1 MRNGVVL
8 TATLTAFLLSLGNVR
23 GEQDKADKWENDIAA
38 FEAGDKASPPPPNEI
53 VFVGSSTIRMWKTA
67 EAFPDLKVI
76 NRGFGG
82 SEIAD
87 SVKYAERIIL
97 PHKPRIVVVFAGGND
112 INAGKTPEQVAEDYK
127 ALVGKIHAALPRT
140 KIYYLSL
147 FPNVKRRAQNEKC
160 AKVNE
165 LIQAYAKTDE
175 RLGYV
180 DTASRMRAADGG
192 PRPELL
198 RGDGLHM
205 NDDGYKIWNEIVGAV
220 LRKP

>member
-1 MRNGVVL
+1 MRNAVAL
-8 TATLTAFLLSLGNVR
+8 AATFLALLAPLR
-23 GEQDKADKWENDIAA
+23 AQEKADKWEKDIAA
-38 FEAGDKASPPPPNEI
+38 FEAQDKASPPPRNEI

-87 SVKYAERIIL
+87 SLKHADRIIL
-97 PHKPRIVVVFAGGND
+97 PYQPRIVVLFAGGND
-112 INAGKTPEQVAEDYK
+112 INAGKTPERVADDFK
-127 ALVGKIHAALPRT
+127 ALAAKIHAALPKT
-140 KIYYLSL
+140 KIYYLTL
-147 FPNVKRRAQNEKC
+147 FPNVKRRAQDEKC
-160 AKVNE
+160 VKVNE
-165 LIQAYAKTDE
+165 LIQAFTKTDE

-180 DTASRMRAADGG
+180 DTATKMRAADGG

-198 RGDGLHM
+198 RDDGLHM
-205 NDDGYKIWNEIVGAV
+205 NDDGYKIWNELVGAV

>member
-1 MRNGVVL
+1 MRNVVAL
-8 TATLTAFLLSLGNVR
+8 FATLVLFLAPGR
-23 GEQDKADKWENDIAA
+23 ARAQDAAGKWEKDIAA
-38 FEAGDKASPPPPNEI
+38 FEARDQASPPPLNEI

-87 SVKYAERIIL
+87 AVHYADRIIL
-97 PHKPRIVVVFAGGND
+97 PYKPRIVVVFAGGND
-112 INAGKTPEQVAEDYK
+112 INSGKTPEKVADDFK
-127 ALVGKIHAALPRT
+127 ALVAKIHAALPKT

-147 FPNVKRRAQNEKC
+147 FPNVKRRTQDEKC
-160 AKVNE
+160 VKVNE
-165 LIQAYAKTDE
+165 LIQAFTKTDE

-180 DTASRMRAADGG
+180 DTAAKMRAADGG

-198 RGDGLHM
+198 RDDGLHM

>member
-1 MRNGVVL
+1 MH
-8 TATLTAFLLSLGNVR
+8 TLLALLAVSLWT
-23 GEQDKADKWENDIAA
+23 QDAKPDKWEKDIAA
-38 FEAGDKASPPPPNEI
+38 FEEKDKASPPPENEI
-53 VFVGSSTIRMWKTA
+53 VFVGSSSIRMWNTA
-67 EAFPDLKVI
+67 AAFPDLKVI

-87 SVKYAERIIL
+87 SLRYADRIIL
-97 PHKPRIVVVFAGGND
+97 AYKPRIVVVFAGGND
-112 INAGKTPEQVAEDYK
+112 INAGKTPEKVADDFK
-127 ALVGKIHAALPRT
+127 ALVAKIHAALPKT

-147 FPNVKRRAQNEKC
+147 FPNVKRRTQDEKC
-160 AKVNE
+160 VKVNE
-165 LIQAYAKTDE
+165 LIQAFTKTDE

-180 DTASRMRAADGG
+180 DTAAKMRAADGG

-198 RGDGLHM
+198 RDDGLHM

>member
-1 MRNGVVL
+1 MRNAVAL
-8 TATLTAFLLSLGNVR
+8 AATFLALLAPLR
-23 GEQDKADKWENDIAA
+23 AQEKPDKWEKDIAA
-38 FEAGDKASPPPPNEI
+38 FEAKDKTSPPPQNEI

-87 SVKYAERIIL
+87 SVHYADRIIL
-97 PHKPRIVVVFAGGND
+97 PYKPRIVVVFAGGND
-112 INAGKTPEQVAEDYK
+112 INSGKTPEKVADDFK
-127 ALVGKIHAALPRT
+127 ALVAKIHAALPKT

-147 FPNVKRRAQNEKC
+147 FPNVKRRTQDEKC
-160 AKVNE
+160 VKVNE
-165 LIQAYAKTDE
+165 LIQAFTKTDE

-180 DTASRMRAADGG
+180 DTAAKMRAADGG

-198 RGDGLHM
+198 RDDGLHM

>member
-1 MRNGVVL
+1 MRNVVAL
-8 TATLTAFLLSLGNVR
+8 TATLFAFLA
-23 GEQDKADKWENDIAA
+23 QDPKADKWEKDIAA
-38 FEAGDKASPPPPNEI
+38 FEAQDKAKPPPENEI

-87 SVKYAERIIL
+87 AVKYAERIVL
-97 PHKPRIVVVFAGGND
+97 PYRPRIVVVFAGGND
-112 INAGKTPEQVAEDYK
+112 INAGKTPEQVAGDFK
-127 ALVGKIHAALPRT
+127 ALAAKIHGALPKT
-140 KIYYLSL
+140 KVYYLSL
-147 FPNVKRRAQNEKC
+147 FPNVKRRAQDEKC
-160 AKVNE
+160 VKVNE
-165 LIQAYAKTDE
+165 LIHAFIKADE

-180 DTASRMRAADGG
+180 DTAAKMRAADGG

-198 RGDGLHM
+198 RDDGLHM
-205 NDDGYKIWNEIVGAV
+205 NDDGYKIWNEIVGAL